1 MIETTKVD
9 CVSLEM
15 KTLSIPTKM
24 DIPKDFVMQ
33 IVIIDGEAI
42 VRMVRTTV
50 DMGITG
56 DIVLGIDL
64 DCM

>member
-1 MIETTKVD
+1 M
-9 CVSLEM
+9 
-15 KTLSIPTKM
+15 KM

-42 VRMVRTTV
+42 VRMVGTTA
-50 DMGITG
+50 GIVTTG
-56 DIVLGIDL
+56 DTALGIGL

>member
-1 MIETTKVD
+1 MTETTKVD

-15 KTLSIPTKM
+15 KTLSIPMKM

-42 VRMVRTTV
+42 VRMVGTTA
-50 DMGITG
+50 GIVTTG
-56 DIVLGIDL
+56 DTALGIGL